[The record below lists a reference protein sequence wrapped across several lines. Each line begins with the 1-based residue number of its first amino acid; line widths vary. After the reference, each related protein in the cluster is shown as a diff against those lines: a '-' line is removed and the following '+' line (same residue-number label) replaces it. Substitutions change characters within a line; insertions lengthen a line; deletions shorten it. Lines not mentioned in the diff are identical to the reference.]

1 MRCCCRCSCPGRGER
16 AVGQNAPMST
26 QPDGPPDGL
35 DGRTVLR
42 GVALTV
48 RFVLEL
54 AMLAGVAVVVT
65 RLLPGA
71 WGWVV
76 AAVAVVAVAT
86 LWGLLLSPKAK
97 VALADGGRLALEAVL
112 FVGTGIGLAA
122 VGMPVVGLTG
132 VGLWAL
138 HRVALALLGQRRD
151 H

>member
-1 MRCCCRCSCPGRGER
+1 
-16 AVGQNAPMST
+16 MST
-26 QPDGPPDGL
+26 QPDAPTDGR
-35 DGRTVLR
+35 DARTVLR
-42 GVALTV
+42 GVVLTV

-65 RLLPGA
+65 RLIPGP
-71 WGWVV
+71 WGWVA

-97 VALADGGRLALEAVL
+97 VALPAGAGLAIEAAL
-112 FVGTGIGLAA
+112 FVGAGIGLGA

-132 VGLWAL
+132 AGLWVL
-138 HRVALALLGQRRD
+138 HRVALALLEQRRD